1 MESSSFIADS
11 NLIAPTQ
18 NFNFEHLE
26 FEAKT
31 TLLDK
36 VNRVANNLVFGAA
49 LCGVYMFA
57 TGGTGLGGTGLACYA
72 AYLAMALTA
81 RKIAST
87 TIGYIAYP
95 AAANSLLPRS
105 KQSTDLEGIAK
116 RMQRDGYIVKNISLY
131 KSGVKYDGLIVTHEN
146 NISNSKWTINALG
159 NGMNMQDVVDHFAA
173 ENFSNEF
180 NTLIINGPS
189 VGQSGGWPTRYQMGA
204 GFEAG
209 LQYLEQKAQATHIIM
224 HGFSLGGGMMAEA
237 ILNHDFAEGQ
247 KKNIQ
252 YLSISDRSFSRLST
266 AAGAIIGEAAGM
278 ALGKIVELIFYITGT
293 ELDGVR
299 AAQRLS
305 QLNIKQIVIQHNGL
319 FNQTNTDDVIPDSA
333 SLAYELGKEGKEGMF
348 KDKVFIE
355 SEEVSHNFG
364 LPNNLTRELKHNIKK
379 FRKNS

>member
-1 MESSSFIADS
+1 
-11 NLIAPTQ
+11 
-18 NFNFEHLE
+18 
-26 FEAKT
+26 
-31 TLLDK
+31 
-36 VNRVANNLVFGAA
+36 
-49 LCGVYMFA
+49 MFA
-57 TGGTGLGGTGLACYA
+57 TGGTGLACYA
-72 AYLAMALTA
+72 SYLAMALTA

-87 TIGYIAYP
+87 IIGYIAYP
-95 AAANSLLPRS
+95 AAAASLLPRS
-105 KQSTDLEGIAK
+105 SDELAEQSRAVEEIVNYLKEK
-116 RMQRDGYIVKNISLY
+116 GYTVKNISLY
-131 KSGVKYDGLIVTHEN
+131 KSGIKYDGLIVTHASTSEN
-146 NISNSKWTINALG
+146 GKWTINALG
-159 NGMNMQDVVDHFAA
+159 YNMKMEDRVKYVAG
-173 ENFSNEF
+173 ENFSNEC

-209 LQYLEQKAQATHIIM
+209 LQYLEHKANAKYIIM

-237 ILNHDFAEGQ
+237 ILNHDFKEGQ
-247 KKNIQ
+247 KNNIH

-266 AAGAIIGEAAGM
+266 SSGAMIGEAAGM